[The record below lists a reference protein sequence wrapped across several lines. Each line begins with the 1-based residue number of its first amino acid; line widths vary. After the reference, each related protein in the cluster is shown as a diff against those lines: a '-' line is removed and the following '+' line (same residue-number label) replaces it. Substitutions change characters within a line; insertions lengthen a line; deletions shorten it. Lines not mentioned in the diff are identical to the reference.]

1 MEQKLVH
8 KTLETVKRE
17 SPPWTG
23 HRQLGGAVVG
33 ARLGSRPGNKLFT
46 GEPTIFR
53 EEMGSKSFIFRTK
66 SSVGDT
72 PPLHLGHKKF

>member
-17 SPPWTG
+17 SSPWTG

-46 GEPTIFR
+46 GEPTIFHGGR
-53 EEMGSKSFIFRTK
+53 GKKDFSRTK
-66 SSVGDT
+66 SKIGDT
-72 PPLHLGHKKF
+72 PPIYLGHKK

>member
-1 MEQKLVH
+1 MQQKLVY
-8 KTLETVKRE
+8 KTIEIVVIKKE

-46 GEPTIFR
+46 GEPTISR
-53 EEMGSKSFIFRTK
+53 EGR
-66 SSVGDT
+66 G
-72 PPLHLGHKKF
+72 KKRFFSGRSPK

>member
-1 MEQKLVH
+1 MQQKLVH
-8 KTLETVKRE
+8 KTIEIVVIKKE

-46 GEPTIFR
+46 GEPTIFH
-53 EEMGSKSFIFRTK
+53 EEMGRTSFIFRTK
-66 SSVGDT
+66 S
-72 PPLHLGHKKF
+72 